1 MEENKENN
9 LSLEELI
16 KENKELK
23 DKNLR
28 LLADIQN
35 IKRIHNLEIE
45 NHNKYKNEEFAIEMV
60 EVANMFKHMI
70 TLHRGDDIAKGLEL
84 VYDKLLKILNN
95 FEIKPIPVIEG
106 ETKFD
111 YELHCALSLLYN
123 EDPNK
128 DDVIAKYEPLNT
140 GWTYKDKIIK
150 CPMVTVFTNDK
161 PYYEI

>member
-1 MEENKENN
+1 MEESKENN
-9 LSLEELI
+9 LSLDELI

-45 NHNKYKNEEFAIEMV
+45 NLNNYKNEDFAINIV

-70 TLHRGDDIAKGLEL
+70 TLHNGDEVAKGLNL
-84 VYDKLLKILNN
+84 VYDKLLKILNS
-95 FEIKPIPVIEG
+95 FDIKPILVIEG

-123 EDPNK
+123 EDPDK

-150 CPMVTVFTNDK
+150 CPMVTVYTNEK
-161 PYYEI
+161 PY

>member
-9 LSLEELI
+9 LSIEELI

-23 DKNLR
+23 DKNLK

-45 NHNKYKNEEFAIEMV
+45 NFNKYNNEEFAIKIV

-70 TLHRGDDIAKGLEL
+70 TLHNGDEVAKGLNL

-95 FEIKPIPVIEG
+95 FEIKPITVIEG

-111 YELHCALSLLYN
+111 YDVHCALSLLYN
-123 EDPNK
+123 EDPDK
-128 DDVIAKYEPLNT
+128 DDIIAKYINKL
-140 GWTYKDKIIK
+140 I
-150 CPMVTVFTNDK
+150 
-161 PYYEI
+161 

>member
-9 LSLEELI
+9 LSIEDLL
-16 KENKELK
+16 KENEELK

-45 NHNKYKNEEFAIEMV
+45 NLNKYNNEEFAIKIV
-60 EVANMFKHMI
+60 EVANMFKYMI
-70 TLHRGDDIAKGLEL
+70 TLHEGDDIAKGLNL
-84 VYDKLLKILNN
+84 VYDKLLKILNS
-95 FEIKPIPVIEG
+95 FEIKPISVIEG

-111 YELHCALSLLYN
+111 YDLHCALSLIYN

-128 DDVIAKYEPLNT
+128 DDIIAKYEPLNT

-150 CPMVTVFTNDK
+150 CPMVTVYTNEK
-161 PYYEI
+161 PY

>member
-9 LSLEELI
+9 LSIEDLI
-16 KENKELK
+16 KENEELK

-45 NHNKYKNEEFAIEMV
+45 NLNKYNNEEFAIKIV

-70 TLHRGDDIAKGLEL
+70 TLHEGDDIAKGLNL
-84 VYDKLLKILNN
+84 VYDKLLKILNS
-95 FEIKPIPVIEG
+95 FEIKPISVIEG

-111 YELHCALSLLYN
+111 YDVHCALSLIYN

-128 DDVIAKYEPLNT
+128 DDIIAKYEPLNT

-150 CPMVTVFTNDK
+150 CPMVTVYTNEK
-161 PYYEI
+161 PY

>member
-45 NHNKYKNEEFAIEMV
+45 NLNNYKNEDFAINMV
-60 EVANMFKHMI
+60 EVANMFKHI
-70 TLHRGDDIAKGLEL
+70 
-84 VYDKLLKILNN
+84 
-95 FEIKPIPVIEG
+95 
-106 ETKFD
+106 
-111 YELHCALSLLYN
+111 
-123 EDPNK
+123 
-128 DDVIAKYEPLNT
+128 
-140 GWTYKDKIIK
+140 
-150 CPMVTVFTNDK
+150 
-161 PYYEI
+161 

>member
-9 LSLEELI
+9 LSLEDLV

-35 IKRIHNLEIE
+35 IKRVHNLEIE
-45 NHNKYKNEEFAIEMV
+45 NLNKYKNEDFAIEMV

-70 TLHRGDDIAKGLEL
+70 TLHEGDDIAKGLEL
-84 VYDKLLKILNN
+84 VYYKLLKILNS
-95 FEIKPIPVIEG
+95 FEIKPISVIEG

-111 YELHCALSLLYN
+111 YDVHCALSLIYN

-128 DDVIAKYEPLNT
+128 DDIIAKYEPLNT

-150 CPMVTVFTNDK
+150 CPMVTVYTNEK
-161 PYYEI
+161 PY

>member
-16 KENKELK
+16 KENEELK
-23 DKNLR
+23 NKNIR

-35 IKRIHNLEIE
+35 IMRIHNLEIE
-45 NHNKYKNEEFAIEMV
+45 NLNKYKNEDFAIEMV
-60 EVANMFKHMI
+60 EVANMFKPMI
-70 TLHRGDDIAKGLEL
+70 TLHDGEDVANGLNL
-84 VYDKLLKILNN
+84 VYDKLLKILNS
-95 FEIKPIPVIEG
+95 FEIKPILVIEG

-123 EDPNK
+123 EDPDK
-128 DDVIAKYEPLNT
+128 DDIIAKCEPLNT

-150 CPMVTVFTNDK
+150 CPMVTVYTNEK
-161 PYYEI
+161 PY

>member
-9 LSLEELI
+9 LSIEDLI
-16 KENKELK
+16 KENEELK

-45 NHNKYKNEEFAIEMV
+45 KLNKYKNEDFAIEMV
-60 EVANMFKHMI
+60 EVVNMFKHMI
-70 TLHRGDDIAKGLEL
+70 TLYEGDDIAKGLNL
-84 VYDKLLKILNN
+84 VYDKLLKILNS
-95 FEIKPIPVIEG
+95 FEIKPISVIEG

-111 YELHCALSLLYN
+111 YDTHCALSLIYN
-123 EDPNK
+123 EDPNM
-128 DDVIAKYEPLNT
+128 DDIIAKYEPLNT

-150 CPMVTVFTNDK
+150 CPLVTVFTNEK
-161 PYYEI
+161 PY

>member
-1 MEENKENN
+1 MEESKENN
-9 LSLEELI
+9 LSLDELI

-45 NHNKYKNEEFAIEMV
+45 NLNKYNNEEFAIKIV

-70 TLHRGDDIAKGLEL
+70 TLHEGDDIAKGLNL
-84 VYDKLLKILNN
+84 VYDKLLKILNS
-95 FEIKPIPVIEG
+95 FEIKPISVIEG

-111 YELHCALSLLYN
+111 YDVHCALSLIYN

-128 DDVIAKYEPLNT
+128 DDIIAKYEPLNT

-150 CPMVTVFTNDK
+150 CPMVTVYTNEK
-161 PYYEI
+161 PY

>member
-9 LSLEELI
+9 LSIEDLL
-16 KENKELK
+16 KENEELK
-23 DKNLR
+23 DKNIR

-45 NHNKYKNEEFAIEMV
+45 NLNKYNNEEFAIKIV

-70 TLHRGDDIAKGLEL
+70 TLHEGDDIAKGLNL
-84 VYDKLLKILNN
+84 VYDKLLKILNS
-95 FEIKPIPVIEG
+95 FEIKPISVIEG

-111 YELHCALSLLYN
+111 YDVHCALSLIYN

-128 DDVIAKYEPLNT
+128 DDIIAKYEPLNT

-150 CPMVTVFTNDK
+150 CPMVTVYTNEK
-161 PYYEI
+161 PY